1 MLSYNYNLT
10 FIKIE
15 VAYFMIIF
23 SDVAGICE
31 EERKGKTPKEEMSCA
46 SILGHTVKSRMT
58 VIQRWMGR
66 YRERYS

>member
-1 MLSYNYNLT
+1 
-10 FIKIE
+10 
-15 VAYFMIIF
+15 MIIF